1 MEFFM
6 MKKTAIALGIAALTC
21 GAQAAEVFKN
31 ADTAVEINLDLNF
44 YALNIN
50 DTASAQARNYLQGN
64 GTQLQFKTS
73 KILNEDLTVF
83 GQYEIN
89 GDPTADQATL
99 ITDDMKFGIR
109 SKSMGTIQMGQFDT
123 YMEDELNEIANSFLI
138 SNNSTSPITE
148 PSMGST
154 DGRHLLYT
162 HKIGDFA
169 FGVDFT
175 TSQNAAAAT
184 DTQNGVAYT
193 VSYKLGDLKLVAGT
207 ATIARYTY
215 NTAANANKAVQGFGA
230 SYALTS
236 GAGLTKFAFLTS
248 NTYTYSTNA
257 TYDGLENDINMVS
270 INHTIG
276 PWNFGVISNTLNM
289 AATSSTVAAYD
300 ATENAYQV
308 VYDMGKGAKLYVTN
322 TNKGLTTT
330 KGNFTEVGFFMSF

>member
-1 MEFFM
+1 

-31 ADTAVEINLDLNF
+31 ADTAVEINLDLSF

-50 DTASAQARNYLQGN
+50 DTASAMARTYLQGA

-73 KILNEDLTVF
+73 KVLDADLTVF

-99 ITDDMKFGIR
+99 TADDMKFGIR
-109 SKSMGTIQMGQFDT
+109 SKSMGTIQVGQFDT
-123 YMEDELNEIANSFLI
+123 YMEDELMEIANSFLM
-138 SNNSTSPITE
+138 SQNSTSPITE
-148 PSMGST
+148 PAMGST
-154 DGRHLLYT
+154 DGRHILYT

-175 TSQNAAAAT
+175 TSQNLQSKAT

-193 VSYKLGDLKLVAGT
+193 MSYKLGDLKLVAGT
-207 ATIARYTY
+207 ATIARYAF

-248 NTYTYSTNA
+248 NTYTYNTNA

-276 PWNFGVISNTLNM
+276 PWNFGVVSNTLNM

-322 TNKGLTTT
+322 TNKGLAAMT
-330 KGNFTEVGFFMSF
+330 GNFTEVGFYMSF